1 MSVIVILV
9 LLVIADRVGNAIA
22 EDQFA
27 TQAQQS
33 GLGVKPSVDI
43 HGFPFLTQLASD
55 DFKTVTMT
63 AQNVPAGPLSISS
76 INVTATGL
84 HPQSMSAA
92 KVDHISGTG
101 LVTFS
106 ALANAGSSG
115 GGSSSPL
122 GGSDLVTM
130 KEAGPD
136 EVQISAGP
144 VTENAKIV
152 RSGNTISIQVV
163 NNGDLLSGILSSFG
177 NFSFTIPKLPGGL
190 QVTNLQVT
198 TQGLSISL
206 AATNTE
212 LSQ

>member
-1 MSVIVILV
+1 
-9 LLVIADRVGNAIA
+9 
-22 EDQFA
+22 
-27 TQAQQS
+27 
-33 GLGVKPSVDI
+33 
-43 HGFPFLTQLASD
+43 
-55 DFKTVTMT
+55 
-63 AQNVPAGPLSISS
+63 
-76 INVTATGL
+76 
-84 HPQSMSAA
+84 
-92 KVDHISGTG
+92 
-101 LVTFS
+101 
-106 ALANAGSSG
+106 
-115 GGSSSPL
+115 
-122 GGSDLVTM
+122 M